1 MTSEKSRQERVFSW
15 GLTPAPSQSVVS
27 KKSKQQKQPAML
39 NTIAI
44 ETVKNRIKLNQY

>member
-1 MTSEKSRQERVFSW
+1 MTIENSRQERVFF
-15 GLTPAPSQSVVS
+15 GLIPAPSQSVVS

-44 ETVKNRIKLNQY
+44 ETVENRIKLNQY